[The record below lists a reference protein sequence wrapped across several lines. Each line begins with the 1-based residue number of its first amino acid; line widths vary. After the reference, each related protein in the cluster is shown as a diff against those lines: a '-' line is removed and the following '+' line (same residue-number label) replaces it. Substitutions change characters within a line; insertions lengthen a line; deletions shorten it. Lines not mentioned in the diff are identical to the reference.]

1 MKKLL
6 VFTLSFA
13 LAFTA
18 FTQARKEINIPNIP
32 GYLTLKC
39 DFHMHSI
46 FSDGE
51 VWPSIRVHEA
61 WRDGLD
67 VISITDHLN
76 YKWSFLKEYVNSEDG
91 NAPYTTAKLT
101 ADRMGITLIKG
112 CEINRG
118 MPPGHFNVLFA
129 TDINQLQDSNF
140 FYALHVA
147 KAQGAFIQWN
157 HPGIGQKVP
166 YQWFEVHDRL
176 YKQGLINGIEVY
188 NQKTFFPD
196 AVQWANDKKLTIT
209 AGSDEHR
216 LIDITYDKDLQR
228 PVTLVFAAENTV
240 ESIREAMFAGRT
252 AAYFENQL
260 VGHTVH
266 LTQLFNASVSVIDL
280 PMIIENN
287 AKYIQ
292 FKNSSDID
300 YELELAQKVQGVG
313 LPGKIKLHANR
324 STLASIKPYTTVA
337 QQDSFKA
344 KYRVVNLKSISGED
358 VLVEFTF
365 SKIGNIENHP
375 YKKDRYPAVK

>member
-1 MKKLL
+1 MKKIIVSILFF
-6 VFTLSFA
+6 VVV
-13 LAFTA
+13 FTA
-18 FTQARKEINIPNIP
+18 FTQVRKEINIPNIP

-39 DFHMHSI
+39 DFHMHTI

-51 VWPSIRVHEA
+51 VWPTIRVHEA

-91 NAPYTTAKLT
+91 NAPYNTAKLT
-101 ADRMGITLIKG
+101 ADRLGITLIRG

-118 MPPGHFNVLFA
+118 MPPGHFNILF
-129 TDINQLQDSNF
+129 TKDMNQLQDSNF
-140 FYALHVA
+140 FNALNVA

-157 HPGIGQKVP
+157 HPGYGQKIP
-166 YQWFEVHDRL
+166 IQWFEVHDRL
-176 YKQGLINGIEVY
+176 YNQGLLHGIEVY
-188 NQKTFFPD
+188 NQKIFFPD
-196 AVQWANDKKLTIT
+196 AVEWASDKKLTIT
-209 AGSDEHR
+209 AGSDVHQ
-216 LIDITYDKDLQR
+216 LIDITFDKDVHR
-228 PVTLVFAAENTV
+228 PITLVFAKENTV

-252 AAYFENQL
+252 AAYFENGL
-260 VGHTVH
+260 VGHSEH

-300 YELELAQKVQGVG
+300 YELELYQKVQGVG
-313 LPGKIKLHANR
+313 LPNKIRLNANR
-324 STLASIKPYTTVA
+324 LALASIKPNNTVA
-337 QQDSFKA
+337 LQESFNA

-358 VLVEFTF
+358 IIVEFTF
-365 SKIGNIENHP
+365 NKIGTVENHP
-375 YKKDRYPAVK
+375 YKKEKYPAVK